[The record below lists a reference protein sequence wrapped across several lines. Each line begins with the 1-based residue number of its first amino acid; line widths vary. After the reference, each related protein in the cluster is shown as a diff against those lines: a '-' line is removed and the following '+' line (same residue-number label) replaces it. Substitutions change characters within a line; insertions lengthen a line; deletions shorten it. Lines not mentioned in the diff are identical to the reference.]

1 MESNALPID
10 PAPANPVDWRALLDA
25 AVSAN
30 PRGAAGVAVR
40 LGFSRAYVARAL
52 ATGKS
57 ASGFPQGVPARFI
70 NRVLLRL
77 HVVECPARGYVSVP
91 FSDCARAHGPCPT
104 SNVSDVRLWRACQ
117 TCPHKPTETPS

>member
-1 MESNALPID
+1 MESNALATT
-10 PAPANPVDWRALLDA
+10 PAAAPTDWRALLDA
-25 AVSAN
+25 AVAAN

-57 ASGFPQGVPARFI
+57 ASGFRKGVPQKFI

-117 TCPHKPTETPS
+117 TCPNKPQETLK

>member
-1 MESNALPID
+1 MESNALPI
-10 PAPANPVDWRALLDA
+10 APAAAPAIDWRALLLA
-25 AVSAN
+25 AVAAN
-30 PRGAAGVAVR
+30 PRGSAGVAVR

-57 ASGFPQGVPARFI
+57 ASGFPQGVPQRFI

-77 HVVECPARGYVSVP
+77 HVVECPARGYLPVP

-104 SNVSDVRLWRACQ
+104 SNAFDVRLWRACQ
-117 TCPHKPTETPS
+117 TCPHKPQENPS